1 MVLKAEFD
9 GRRRHAMTSA
19 LDRELT
25 ELFEGRG
32 RARYGLEAISQL
44 AHALQTAD
52 LAERQGERPA
62 MVLAALLH
70 DVGHMIHAMGENP
83 AADGR
88 DDHHE
93 ALGAKWLAKRLVPGV
108 SEPVRLH
115 VAAKR
120 YLCATEPGYAARLA
134 PDSILSLSL
143 QGGPMTADEAL
154 AFRDIPFADDAV
166 RLRKLDDAAK
176 DPEAVTRP
184 IAHFLR
190 HLPTARIEAD

>member
-1 MVLKAEFD
+1 
-9 GRRRHAMTSA
+9 MTST

-44 AHALQTAD
+44 EHALQTAD
-52 LAERQGERPA
+52 LAERQGEPPA
-62 MVLAALLH
+62 MILAALLH

-83 AADGR
+83 AANGR

-93 ALGAKWLAKRLVPGV
+93 ALGAKWLAKRVAPSV

-120 YLCATEPGYAARLA
+120 YLCATEAGYAAHLA
-134 PDSILSLSL
+134 PDSILSLTL
-143 QGGPMTADEAL
+143 QGGPMSAEEAH
-154 AFRDIPFADDAV
+154 AFRDLPFADEAV

-176 DPEAVTRP
+176 DPDAVTPP

-190 HLPTARIEAD
+190 HLPAALIDIA